1 MSADNWCS
9 ETVDGWLLP
18 LVLSGVHGS
27 CVLLLR
33 MSAGHRD
40 VRRGTP
46 GDAGCNRGPFVK
58 KLSSAETSR
67 GRLDRGLAAGAAGVR
82 ALLATLAASSSR
94 RSRRLRS
101 SDPSAPAGSPPPP
114 ASAPSSAGPITGAAV
129 ARGSPALRHRSTG
142 TPRSTPSPPP
152 VAVAAAGAWT
162 MRSYLLAPREGPC
175 AATVRSCA
183 ACGQGAGRERA
194 GCGRCAGAGGGA
206 VVRAAKISGKHGRRS
221 PPLRL
226 QLHPAPLALEG
237 GGGRGG
243 GGGGGGGGGARGGGG
258 PVGVRY
264 VSRLASAADG
274 NAARPKTGVVE
285 LIPHTLRRGNCRA
298 VLRRRDCWQ
307 VADVTSGLAALTVR
321 AVPLSHRHCEERLCQ
336 AVLMEGL
343 AATLAVAQH
352 DVVVELVLA

>member
-162 MRSYLLAPREGPC
+162 MRSYLLAEWG
-175 AATVRSCA
+175 AVRCYGAELCCVRAGS
-183 ACGQGAGRERA
+183 GQGAGRVRA
-194 GCGRCAGAGGGA
+194 GCGQVRRCGRGCGGAGG
-206 VVRAAKISGKHGRRS
+206 
-221 PPLRL
+221 
-226 QLHPAPLALEG
+226 
-237 GGGRGG
+237 
-243 GGGGGGGGGARGGGG
+243 
-258 PVGVRY
+258 
-264 VSRLASAADG
+264 
-274 NAARPKTGVVE
+274 
-285 LIPHTLRRGNCRA
+285 
-298 VLRRRDCWQ
+298 
-307 VADVTSGLAALTVR
+307 
-321 AVPLSHRHCEERLCQ
+321 
-336 AVLMEGL
+336 
-343 AATLAVAQH
+343 
-352 DVVVELVLA
+352 